1 MRVQEVFIAA
11 WQRLASLRDALSVWH
26 LLSRTKGERGRVFD
40 RLAALVPPPAGV
52 SREGILAGDR
62 RMLDAWWESLGL
74 DSANWW
80 RMWQAPWGQMITR

>member
-40 RLAALVPPPAGV
+40 RLAAVTCLHRQAFRARAFSPAIAACWMLVGIARPRFGKLVEDVAGA
-52 SREGILAGDR
+52 L
-62 RMLDAWWESLGL
+62 
-74 DSANWW
+74 
-80 RMWQAPWGQMITR
+80 GQMITR